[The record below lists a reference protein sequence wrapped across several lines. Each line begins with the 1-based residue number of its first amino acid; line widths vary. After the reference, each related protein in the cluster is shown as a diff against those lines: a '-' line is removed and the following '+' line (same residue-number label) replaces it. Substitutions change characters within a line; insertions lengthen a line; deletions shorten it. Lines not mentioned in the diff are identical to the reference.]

1 MEDEDEE
8 EEDKEEE
15 GEEEEK
21 GNGDDDEEESEDDE
35 DEGEFEVEE
44 IRDKRIE
51 KKSRLRPKG
60 EVQYLIKWKGYGEE
74 CNTWEPEEAMEHC
87 KEKVRKFEERW
98 RDEGQWSA

>member
-8 EEDKEEE
+8 EEDKDEDE
-15 GEEEEK
+15 EEEEK
-21 GNGDDDEEESEDDE
+21 ENEDDDEEESED

-51 KKSRLRPKG
+51 KKKSRLRPKG

-74 CNTWEPEEAMEHC
+74 CNTWEPGEAMEHC